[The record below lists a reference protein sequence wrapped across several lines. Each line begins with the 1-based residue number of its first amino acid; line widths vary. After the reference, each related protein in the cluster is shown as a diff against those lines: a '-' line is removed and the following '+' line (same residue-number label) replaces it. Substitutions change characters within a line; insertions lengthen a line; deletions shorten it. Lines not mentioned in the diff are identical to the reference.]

1 MAEVKPRIRLDKK
14 DVKKGDTVDVKTLVS
29 HVMETGLR
37 KDSSGKLIPRM
48 IINTFTCE
56 FNGKLIF
63 RCDLDTAIAANP
75 YLQFAA
81 RIDESGVFRFAWLD
95 DDGTTITAEERIT
108 VVQ

>member
-1 MAEVKPRIRLDKK
+1 MPDRPRIRIPAQAKQ
-14 DVKKGDTVDVKTLVS
+14 GEIIQVKTLIS
-29 HVMETGLR
+29 HVMENGLR
-37 KDSSGKLIPRM
+37 RDRDGKLISRK

-95 DDGTTITAEERIT
+95 DDGSTITAEERIT
-108 VVQ
+108 VMA

>member
-1 MAEVKPRIRLDKK
+1 MPDRPRIRIPAQAKR
-14 DVKKGDTVDVKTLVS
+14 GDIIQVKTLIS
-29 HVMETGLR
+29 HVMENGLR
-37 KDSSGKLIPRM
+37 RDRDGKLIPRK

-95 DDGTTITAEERIT
+95 DDGSTITAEERIT
-108 VVQ
+108 VMA

>member
-1 MAEVKPRIRLDKK
+1 MPDKPRIRIPAQAKQ
-14 DVKKGDTVDVKTLVS
+14 GEIIRVKTLIS
-29 HVMETGLR
+29 HVMENGLR
-37 KDSSGKLIPRM
+37 RDRDGKLISRK